1 MLDKILNA
9 DYVLA
14 SVSPRR
20 KHLLRQ
26 IGLKFVSVDS
36 NVEEEK
42 SGSHP
47 LASVRKNARMKSRAV
62 IPHHGKKII
71 ISADTIVVLGKRILN
86 KPRSLNEAVRFLESL
101 SGRTHIVYTGINVIN
116 LNTGI
121 EKFGY
126 EKTAVEFRKLSR
138 EEIKFYVRKYKPLD
152 KAGAYGIQDDFGC
165 LFIKR
170 IKGDYYNV
178 VGLPLVK
185 LYELIQETIR

>member
-1 MLDKILNA
+1 MLSKILKA

-26 IGLKFVSVDS
+26 MGLKFVSVDS
-36 NVEEEK
+36 NVDEEK

-47 LASVRKNARMKSRAV
+47 LASVRKNARMKSQAV
-62 IPHHGKKII
+62 IGHHTKKII
-71 ISADTIVVLGKRILN
+71 ISADTIVVLGKKILN
-86 KPRSLNEAVRFLESL
+86 KPRSLNEAVRFLAML
-101 SGRTHIVYTGINVIN
+101 SGRKHTVYTGINVIN

-126 EKTAVEFRKLSR
+126 EKTVVEFRKLSS
-138 EEIKFYVRKYKPLD
+138 EEIKFYVSKYKPLD
-152 KAGAYGIQDDFGC
+152 KAGAYGVQDDFGC

>member
-1 MLDKILNA
+1 MSKKKNPAAIRSLRLE
-9 DYVLA
+9 
-14 SVSPRR
+14 RR
-20 KHLLRQ
+20 L
-26 IGLKFVSVDS
+26 I
-36 NVEEEK
+36 EI
-42 SGSHP
+42 
-47 LASVRKNARMKSRAV
+47 RAV
-62 IPHHGKKII
+62 IPHHDKKII

-116 LNTGI
+116 LLTGI

>member
-1 MLDKILNA
+1 MLDKILKA

-62 IPHHGKKII
+62 IGRHGKKII
-71 ISADTIVVLGKRILN
+71 ISADTIVVLGNRILN
-86 KPRSLNEAVRFLESL
+86 NPRSMKEAVRFLQLL
-101 SGRTHIVYTGINVIN
+101 SGRKHIVYTGINVIN
-116 LNTGI
+116 LVTGV

-126 EKTAVEFRKLSR
+126 EKTVVEFRKLSS
-138 EEIKFYVRKYKPLD
+138 EEIKFYVRKYRPLD

-185 LYELIQETIR
+185 LYELIQETIS